1 MKKRILTI
9 FFTFILLLCTSCS
22 SDRASIKNPTQ
33 LRLQMSLLLQLDN
46 YTAMNDQLLFEQ
58 GSITEEEFEELRKKA
73 SNKSMAREFNLISYD
88 NGESFLLELV
98 QDAITGEYKIKN
110 ITVLSEDAKKLFG
123 DE

>member
-22 SDRASIKNPTQ
+22 SDSASIKNPTQ